1 MRSRLKILTDDGIY
15 FVTSTIINWIPVFS
29 SDKYYSIIIDALNF
43 YKRNK
48 DLKIYSYVILDNH
61 FHLIVSHKDLSL
73 IMQSFKKY
81 SAKMIINNLQ
91 DEGKIEILKI
101 FEKERRM
108 YQDRNY
114 HKVWQD
120 SFYPKEIASI
130 EILRQ
135 KIEYIHLNPVR
146 KGFVNNA
153 IDWKYSSAIDYLSE
167 KKGLI
172 EIDRTLM

>member
-1 MRSRLKILTDDGIY
+1 
-15 FVTSTIINWIPVFS
+15 
-29 SDKYYSIIIDALNF
+29 
-43 YKRNK
+43 
-48 DLKIYSYVILDNH
+48 
-61 FHLIVSHKDLSL
+61 
-73 IMQSFKKY
+73 
-81 SAKMIINNLQ
+81 MIINNLQ

-108 YQDRNY
+108 YQDKNY

-153 IDWKYSSAIDYLSE
+153 IDWKYSSAIDYLSD

-172 EIDRTLM
+172 EIDRTLI